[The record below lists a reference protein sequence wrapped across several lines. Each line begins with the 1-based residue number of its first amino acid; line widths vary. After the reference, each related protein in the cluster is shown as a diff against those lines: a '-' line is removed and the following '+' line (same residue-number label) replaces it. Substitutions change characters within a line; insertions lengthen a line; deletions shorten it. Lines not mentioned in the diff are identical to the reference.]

1 MKSGTKTTGNHQS
14 EIFSRHLLD
23 WYQRHKRD
31 LPWRKTHDPYRI
43 WISEIMLQQTTVN
56 AVIPYYER
64 WLEIFPD
71 VKALARARLQT
82 VLKMWQGLGYYERAR
97 NLHTA
102 AKIFVNKYE
111 GKIPAE
117 YEKLDKIPGF
127 GPYTTAAVLS
137 LAFHKPHPV
146 LDANVRR
153 VMMRILGIHGEAN
166 GHHDQSILAELQT
179 IISIKSAGSFNQ
191 ALMELGALICK
202 ARNPLCLLCPVQP
215 LCRAFKRGE
224 QEIIPKPKKRTYR
237 RVEAVVGIIEKD
249 GRFLIQKRPA
259 TGLLAG
265 LWEFPGGK
273 VKRGETREKAVAR
286 EIREELG
293 AEVAQ
298 ATFLVKVNHSYT
310 QFQVDLYAYACRL
323 RMDPAPN
330 SGRQKWVRIKDL
342 RKYPFP
348 SGSAKIIQFL
358 ENMRE

>member
-1 MKSGTKTTGNHQS
+1 M
-14 EIFSRHLLD
+14 FSRHLLG

-31 LPWRKTHDPYRI
+31 LPWRKTRDPYRI

-56 AVIPYYER
+56 AVIPYYKR

-111 GKIPAE
+111 GKIPEE
-117 YEKLDKIPGF
+117 YEKLEKIPGF

-153 VMMRILGIHGEAN
+153 VMM
-166 GHHDQSILAELQT
+166 
-179 IISIKSAGSFNQ
+179 
-191 ALMELGALICK
+191 
-202 ARNPLCLLCPVQP
+202 
-215 LCRAFKRGE
+215 
-224 QEIIPKPKKRTYR
+224 
-237 RVEAVVGIIEKD
+237 
-249 GRFLIQKRPA
+249 
-259 TGLLAG
+259 
-265 LWEFPGGK
+265 
-273 VKRGETREKAVAR
+273 
-286 EIREELG
+286 
-293 AEVAQ
+293 
-298 ATFLVKVNHSYT
+298 
-310 QFQVDLYAYACRL
+310 
-323 RMDPAPN
+323 DPALN

-342 RKYPFP
+342 HKYPFP